1 MHDAVN
7 RAFFSHP
14 DTVLAY
20 ARAATNVGLWRSERM
35 LCEKF
40 ISRDAEIL
48 ELGAGAGR
56 VSLGLA
62 KLGYARLTV
71 TDFASPMVEIAE
83 AVFAETR
90 GVPAEIRARFAVE
103 DATALSFPP
112 ASFDAAIFAF
122 NGLQMI
128 PKQARRE
135 RALREI
141 ARVLRP
147 NGIFVFS
154 GHDRTHAARQAYWT
168 AERARWETGARD
180 PALDDFGD
188 YNHATPQGAMFIHAA
203 DPAEIRSALEAS
215 GFAVLFSEL
224 RSRMGDEPPE
234 VRDFSDDTRFWVAK
248 KTTNL

>member
-1 MHDAVN
+1 MDDAVN

-20 ARAATNVGLWRSERM
+20 ARAAANVGLWRSERG
-35 LCEKF
+35 LCERF
-40 ISRDAEIL
+40 VPRDAEIL

-71 TDFASPMVEIAE
+71 TDFAPPMVEIAE
-83 AVFAETR
+83 AVFAETP
-90 GVPAEIRARFAVE
+90 GVPAEVRARFAVE
-103 DATALSFPP
+103 DATALSFP
-112 ASFDAAIFAF
+112 AESFDAAIFAF

-128 PKQARRE
+128 PKRARRE
-135 RALREI
+135 RAIREI

-147 NGIFVFS
+147 GGVFVFT
-154 GHDRTHAARQAYWT
+154 GHDRTHASRRAHWT
-168 AERARWETGARD
+168 AERERWENGARD

-203 DPAEIRSALEAS
+203 EPEEIRSALEAA
-215 GFAVLFSEL
+215 GFRVLFSEL

-234 VRDFSDDTRFWVAK
+234 VREFSDDTRFWVAEK
-248 KTTNL
+248 P